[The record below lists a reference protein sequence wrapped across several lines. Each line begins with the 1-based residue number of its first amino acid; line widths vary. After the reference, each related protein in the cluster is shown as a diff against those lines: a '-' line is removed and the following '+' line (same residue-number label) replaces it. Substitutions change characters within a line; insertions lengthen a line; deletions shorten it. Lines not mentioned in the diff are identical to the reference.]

1 MIVIVNQS
9 AEYRNKKKKPIDR
22 SASGDRPLHI
32 GRRGIRIRPYAG
44 NPRKGDKDTFYLTV
58 IHRPE
63 MVPEYLQK
71 GAEEGKTEDIGRGE
85 VIAESLDIFRTQQRV
100 AHENGIRTTIQMTY
114 ASLFNEEAV
123 SLAKEHRAAYGDE
136 IGSTF
141 LGLQC
146 SQFRERFASKEL
158 AIWLFAM
165 DDKRRIVDEVM
176 RKFREVFGFLPT
188 STGSYYM
195 DAELVN
201 YVKERYPS
209 IKVAVATCWEEGPN
223 AYHNA
228 NNSWYTLLDGGPW
241 NPWIPS
247 KRNIHCPASD
257 EADDIGIVAIPHLSR
272 DLMAVFD
279 SPGSY
284 YGTHPQNI
292 LRGMVYEG
300 REIPYFMNLV
310 DQYRA
315 MEKYNR
321 GYAYNMMFV
330 GPGWMSKS
338 GRWESDYDFL
348 LKSYREGM
356 AYYGGLKREGK
367 AIDLTMSEFADAYR
381 KDRPYARPECFLWKD
396 ILYGSRRQQFWYAD
410 PWMRFCLDMNE
421 GGAMIDLRPYA
432 AKLIRPC
439 GVGTAHVQD
448 ASYPFLVQSLLRAGY
463 FTHYAGE
470 GAVKSCKFAYGT
482 ESVDL
487 CACRT
492 HASFSEEGDVRVV
505 TLDPVTV
512 EFEAFSIEVVSVFRV
527 AEGAGEVEIIRR
539 ITGTGAPEAE
549 VVVDEYVTACYG
561 TTEYPEDLTG
571 VRLVLDGASGTEAI
585 DYAYKC
591 REASSGGIRS
601 AEALVPQVD
610 TRLSMRTDAGD
621 ASGYYREGF
630 AFSPM
635 FTIGIKKAV
644 KGKGELRTWL
654 KVGKAS

>member
-1 MIVIVNQS
+1 MT
-9 AEYRNKKKKPIDR
+9 
-22 SASGDRPLHI
+22 
-32 GRRGIRIRPYAG
+32 
-44 NPRKGDKDTFYLTV
+44 TFFLTV
-58 IHRPE
+58 VHRPE

-71 GAEEGKTEDIGRGE
+71 GAEEGKAEDLERSE
-85 VIAESLDIFRTQQRV
+85 VIAESLDIFRTQQRI
-100 AHENGIRTTIQMTY
+100 AHDNGIRTTIQMTY

-123 SLAKEHRAAYGDE
+123 AIAMDHHAQFGDE
-136 IGSTF
+136 IGTTF

-146 SQFRERFASKEL
+146 AQFREKFASKEL
-158 AIWLFAM
+158 AIWLFSM
-165 DDKRRIVDEVM
+165 EDKRRIVDEVFG
-176 RKFREVFGFLPT
+176 KFEEVFGFLPT

-201 YVKERYPS
+201 YIKDRYPLV
-209 IKVAVATCWEEGPN
+209 KAAVATCWEEGPK

-247 KRNIHCPASD
+247 RRNIHCPASD
-257 EADDIGIVAIPHLSR
+257 ADDDIGIVAIPHLSR

-279 SPGSY
+279 GPGSY

-292 LRGMVYEG
+292 LRGMVYED
-300 REIPYFMNLV
+300 REIPYFMNIV

-315 MEKYNR
+315 MARYNR

-338 GRWESDYDFL
+338 GRWEADYALL
-348 LKSYREGM
+348 LKSYEDGM
-356 AYYGGLKREGK
+356 AYYGQLKKEGQV
-367 AIDLTMSEFADAYR
+367 IDLTMSEFADAFREGRSYSQ
-381 KDRPYARPECFLWKD
+381 PECTLWKD
-396 ILYGSRRQQFWYAD
+396 ILYGSKRQHFWFAD
-410 PWMRFCLDMNE
+410 PWMRFCLDMNQ

-439 GVGTAHVQD
+439 GVGTKHVQD
-448 ASYPFLVQSLLRAGY
+448 ASYPFLVQSLFRAGY

-470 GAVKSCKFAYGT
+470 GAVKSCKFSHAG
-482 ESVDL
+482 EEVDL

-492 HASFSEEGDVRVV
+492 VASFSEEGDTRVV
-505 TLDPVTV
+505 TLEPVEI
-512 EFEAFSIEVVSVFRV
+512 EFEKFTIGVQSIFRLT
-527 AEGAGEVEIIRR
+527 EGTGEIEIVRR
-539 ITGTGAPEAE
+539 IVSSTDPSAE
-549 VVVDEYVTACYG
+549 VAIDEYLTACYG

-571 VRLVLDGASGTEAI
+571 VRLTLRGQSGKKCI

-591 REASSGGIRS
+591 REAVVEGVVS

-610 TRLSMRTDAGD
+610 TKVSMRPDAEDPAG
-621 ASGYYREGF
+621 AAGYYREGM

-635 FTIGIKKAV
+635 YTIGIRKTV
-644 KGKGELRTWL
+644 SGNGELRTWL
-654 KVGKAS
+654 KVEKAS